1 MEESFKMEGKPENQQ
16 NVGPQN
22 NVSLMFI
29 KLFYGAVSFLKEN
42 WQVIIALTFSC
53 MVLTS
58 RNIYTELFSGDSESA
73 IKFTQEYYSNNIYRV
88 VFYFCMYVIFFAGL
102 IISCSRVISH
112 DDIKE
117 KDIFGSDRDIK
128 KLKCLSIRSR
138 LLRSLQGG
146 VFLAVT
152 LFILSSLTNMF
163 TPASF
168 WRGFIAYVM
177 LFIITFILMII
188 INFLS
193 VWNIIS
199 AHKVLSSREIG
210 SNLYKIIILSISRK
224 FILSFSTF
232 LILIIAFIPFSSVV
246 SYGYIDVAYRKGY
259 ISCISS
265 EDGNFS
271 KNGIPISY
279 DSRGVH
285 VFTGEYYPD
294 ESLRYYLYGQEAET
308 GYRWRNVY
316 REYLQFEKGYKVT
329 SGACKSGSGMS
340 SVPPPQGQQL
350 P

>member
-1 MEESFKMEGKPENQQ
+1 
-16 NVGPQN
+16 
-22 NVSLMFI
+22 
-29 KLFYGAVSFLKEN
+29 
-42 WQVIIALTFSC
+42 
-53 MVLTS
+53 
-58 RNIYTELFSGDSESA
+58 
-73 IKFTQEYYSNNIYRV
+73 
-88 VFYFCMYVIFFAGL
+88 MYVIFFAGL

-224 FILSFSTF
+224 FILSSLTF
-232 LILIIAFIPFSSVV
+232 LILIIITFIPSSSVV

-340 SVPPPQGQQL
+340 SVPPPQGQ
-350 P
+350 